1 MTKPKKK
8 RFSVE
13 DYNGSIDACLE
24 AMDQEG
30 YMPVSRFEKPLFR
43 EGKNGPE
50 YLKQAILFEGV
61 LKPEH

>member
-1 MTKPKKK
+1 MSQPRKK

-13 DYNGSIDACLE
+13 DYGSIEACLQ
-24 AMDQEG
+24 AMEKEG

-50 YLKQAILFEGV
+50 YFKQAILFDGA